1 MSNIK
6 KLAGETAVYGLSS
19 IVGRLLNYLLVPIY
33 TRVFVPEEY
42 GIVTELYAYAAF
54 FNVIYTYGMET
65 AYFRFASRSTEEE
78 KKIFS
83 VSTTSLLL
91 SSIFF
96 SFLLIVFS
104 TPIVNAL
111 NYHGREYY
119 IIWLA
124 LILAID
130 AIMAVPF
137 AKLRL
142 EKKALQFAT
151 AKLIN
156 IGLNLGLNLFF
167 IVFSRNIYE
176 GNLLPQLRPF
186 ILMVYNPDFGV
197 EYVFIS
203 NLIAN
208 AMLFILL
215 WKVIKEIR
223 LEFDWQFLKPMLI
236 YAYPLLF
243 MGLAGTTN
251 EMLSRAMLKYLLP
264 EGFYGNQSNL
274 AALGVFGACYK
285 LSVFM
290 TLAIQAFRYASEPFF
305 FSKAQD
311 KQSPQL
317 FAKVMHWFVIVCCF
331 IFLGVSINLDII
343 GLLLGM
349 PEYREGLYVV
359 PILLLANLFLGI
371 YFNLSI
377 WFKLTDNT
385 HYGTWISFGGA
396 AVTIIFNILLIPIL
410 GYLGSAIVTL
420 LCYFSMSV
428 ASYLLGN
435 KFYPIPYGIN
445 TSMAYII
452 GTAIIV
458 YLVLSLNIDNQLI
471 ATSFHFFI
479 LALYVILVVILE
491 KVYLK
496 LKRT

>member
-65 AYFRFASRSTEEE
+65 AYFRFASRSSKEE

-83 VSTTSLLL
+83 VSTTSLLI
-91 SSIFF
+91 SSLFF

-111 NYHGREYY
+111 DYQGREYY

-124 LILAID
+124 IILAID

-156 IGLNLGLNLFF
+156 IGINLGLNLFF
-167 IVFSRNIYE
+167 IVFSRSIFE

-186 ILMVYNPDFGV
+186 ILLVYNPDFGV

-215 WKVIKEIR
+215 WKVIKRIR
-223 LEFDWQFLKPMLI
+223 LEFDWHFLKPMLI

-264 EGFYGNQSNL
+264 EGFYGDQSNL

-311 KQSPQL
+311 KNSPQL

-331 IFLGVSINLDII
+331 IFLGVSINIDII

-377 WFKLTDNT
+377 WFKLTDKT

-396 AVTIIFNILLIPIL
+396 AITIIFNILLIPVL

-428 ASYLLGN
+428 ASYILGN
-435 KFYPIPYGIN
+435 KFYPIPYGLN

-452 GTAIIV
+452 GTALIV
-458 YLVLSLNIDNQLI
+458 YLVLSIDIESQLI
-471 ATSFHFFI
+471 ATSFHFLI

-491 KVYLK
+491 KIYLK
-496 LKRT
+496 ITRI

>member
-78 KKIFS
+78 IKIFN
-83 VSTTSLLL
+83 VSTTSLLI

-111 NYHGREYY
+111 NYQGREYY

-151 AKLIN
+151 AKLVN

-176 GNLLPQLRPF
+176 GN
-186 ILMVYNPDFGV
+186 ILQELKPYILWVYNPAFGV

-208 AMLFILL
+208 AMLFFLL
-215 WKVIKEIR
+215 WKVIKRIR
-223 LEFDWQFLKPMLI
+223 LEFDWNFLKPMLI

-264 EGFYGNQSNL
+264 EGFYGDQSNL

-317 FAKVMHWFVIVCCF
+317 FSKVMHWFVIVCCF
-331 IFLGVSINLDII
+331 IFLGVSINIDII

-396 AVTIIFNILLIPIL
+396 AITIIFNIILIPVL
-410 GYLGSAIVTL
+410 GYLGSALVTL

-428 ASYLLGN
+428 ASYILGN
-435 KFYPIPYGIN
+435 KFYPIPYGLK
-445 TSMAYII
+445 TSLAYIT

-458 YLVLSLNIDNQLI
+458 YLVLSVKIDSQFI
-471 ATSFHFFI
+471 ATSFHFFV
-479 LALYVILVVILE
+479 LALYVILVVMLE
-491 KVYLK
+491 KIYLK
-496 LKRT
+496 FNRI